1 MTTHHTSGSGEG
13 SAYVSS
19 TTGWRSVIEWVLGI
33 GGAIA
38 VFMGVF
44 ILFVAEDQWVGIG
57 GDLSWRVG
65 DITPGWGI
73 GLVIGGVVAL
83 LILVGSLLQ
92 RRR

>member
-1 MTTHHTSGSGEG
+1 
-13 SAYVSS
+13 
-19 TTGWRSVIEWVLGI
+19 VLGI

-44 ILFVAEDQWVGIG
+44 ILLAAEDQWVGIG

>member
-19 TTGWRSVIEWVLGI
+19 TTGWRSALEWVLGI
-33 GGAIA
+33 VGGIA
-38 VFMGVF
+38 VFLGVF
-44 ILFVAEDQWVGIG
+44 VLLAAEDQSVGIG

-83 LILVGSLLQ
+83 MILAGSLLQ
-92 RRR
+92 RHR

>member
-1 MTTHHTSGSGEG
+1 
-13 SAYVSS
+13 
-19 TTGWRSVIEWVLGI
+19 VLGI

-44 ILFVAEDQWVGIG
+44 ILFAAEDQWVGIG